1 MIKCFLPRPK
11 NPSLAPEVERLGVV
25 SHAYNPCTE
34 DFISTFT
41 YTFKETLIRNIDIFM
56 NIKLEKG

>member
-11 NPSLAPEVERLGVV
+11 NQSLAPEVERLGVV
-25 SHAYNPCTE
+25 SHAYNPRTE
-34 DFISTFT
+34 DFISIFT
-41 YTFKETLIRNIDIFM
+41 YTFKEILI